1 MTGSFAGLR
10 VIDFSTTIAG
20 PHCTRMLAD
29 MGAEVIKIETAEGE
43 TMRTRPPVRNHCS
56 TAFGQL
62 NVGKNSLV
70 LDLKSPEGVEAVR
83 RLVANADVLVENFR
97 PGVMRR
103 LKLDYASLHALNP
116 KLIYCSISGYGQTG
130 PSAELPAY
138 APVIHAASGYEMAHL
153 AYQPGR
159 TRPDYCGIYHA
170 DVLTGVY
177 AFGAISAALYQ
188 RAGSGKGQHID
199 VSMLE
204 SMLSL
209 TLNELQWSQFE
220 VKATQ
225 RPMFGPIET
234 SDGYVMVA
242 IASEKTFQSLMKV
255 IGHPEWVSD
264 PRFAKYSDRRENWGS
279 LMEGVEAWSRAVTT
293 AAVPRRAQRARRAFI
308 GLSHGGRGAEGSADR
323 PSRRAGRGPGWRRQL
338 QGAQSAVPHV
348 GRQGFG
354 RETHV
359 DAWRTYACL
368 SERDRP
374 VGGRNRGLC
383 RQAADGRR
391 AAEGD
396 RVSATRL
403 KPAAFHPASRT
414 ALPGTA
420 IPDNLTVSHRRSGTP
435 DGRHLGR
442 EHP

>member
-1 MTGSFAGLR
+1 MTLAGNDEGNLTKSFAGLR

-43 TMRTRPPVRNHCS
+43 TMRTRPPLRSACS
-56 TAFGQL
+56 TTFGQL
-62 NVGKNSLV
+62 NVGKKSVV
-70 LDLKSPEGVEAVR
+70 LDLKSPNGIEVVR
-83 RLVANADVLVENFR
+83 RMVAGADVLVENFR

-103 LKLDYASLHALNP
+103 LKLDYASLGKLNP
-116 KLIYCSISGYGQTG
+116 KLVYCSISGYGQTG

-188 RAGSGKGQHID
+188 RAASGSGQHID

-209 TLNELQWSQFE
+209 TLSELQWSQFE

-242 IASEKTFQSLMKV
+242 IASEKTFQSLMQV
-255 IGHPEWVSD
+255 IGRPEWVSD
-264 PRFAKYSDRRENWGS
+264 SRFAKYSDRRENWAS
-279 LMEGVEAWSRAVTT
+279 LMDGVEAWSRALATEKCLV
-293 AAVPRRAQRARRAFI
+293 ALNDHGVPSSAYRTVAEALRDPQIAHRGALAEVQDGGGTFKVLNLPFRMSGATVSAGKRMSTLGEHTLAFLRET
-308 GLSHGGRGAEGSADR
+308 GLSEDEIAGFAGK
-323 PSRRAGRGPGWRRQL
+323 PSM
-338 QGAQSAVPHV
+338 
-348 GRQGFG
+348 
-354 RETHV
+354 
-359 DAWRTYACL
+359 
-368 SERDRP
+368 
-374 VGGRNRGLC
+374 
-383 RQAADGRR
+383 AA
-391 AAEGD
+391 
-396 RVSATRL
+396 T
-403 KPAAFHPASRT
+403 
-414 ALPGTA
+414 
-420 IPDNLTVSHRRSGTP
+420 
-435 DGRHLGR
+435 
-442 EHP
+442 

>member
-1 MTGSFAGLR
+1 MTIAGNDEGNLTKSFAGLR
-10 VIDFSTTIAG
+10 VLDFSTTIAG

-43 TMRTRPPVRNHCS
+43 TMRTRPPLRDSCS
-56 TAFGQL
+56 TTFGQL
-62 NVGKNSLV
+62 NVGKKSVV
-70 LDLKSPEGVEAVR
+70 LDLKSPRGIEVVR
-83 RLVANADVLVENFR
+83 RLVAGADVLVENFR

-103 LKLDYASLHALNP
+103 LELDYASLGEFNP
-116 KLIYCSISGYGQTG
+116 NLIYCSISGYGQTG

-159 TRPDYCGIYHA
+159 SRPDYCGIYHA

-188 RAGSGKGQHID
+188 RAGSGRGQHID

-209 TLNELQWSQFE
+209 TLSELQWSQFE

-242 IASEKTFQSLMKV
+242 IASEKTFQSLMQV

-264 PRFAKYSDRRENWGS
+264 PRFAKYADRREHWAS
-279 LMEGVEAWSRAVTT
+279 LMDGVEVWSRAVTT
-293 AAVPRRAQRARRAFI
+293 EKCLVALNDHGVPSSAYRTVSEALRDPQIAHRGALAEVEDGGGTFKVLNLPFRMSGATVSAARRMSTLGEHTVAFLKET
-308 GLSHGGRGAEGSADR
+308 GLSEDEIAGFAGKPSMAARG
-323 PSRRAGRGPGWRRQL
+323 
-338 QGAQSAVPHV
+338 
-348 GRQGFG
+348 
-354 RETHV
+354 
-359 DAWRTYACL
+359 
-368 SERDRP
+368 
-374 VGGRNRGLC
+374 
-383 RQAADGRR
+383 
-391 AAEGD
+391 
-396 RVSATRL
+396 
-403 KPAAFHPASRT
+403 
-414 ALPGTA
+414 
-420 IPDNLTVSHRRSGTP
+420 
-435 DGRHLGR
+435 
-442 EHP
+442 